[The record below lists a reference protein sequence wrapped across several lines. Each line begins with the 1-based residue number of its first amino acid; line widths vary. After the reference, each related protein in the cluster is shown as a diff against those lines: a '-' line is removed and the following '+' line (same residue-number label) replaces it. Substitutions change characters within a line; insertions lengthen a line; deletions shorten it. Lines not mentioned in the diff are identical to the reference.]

1 VAQPQRPYV
10 PHRTPT
16 RAQPAISVADFALA
30 KPFVPG
36 ADSRSGAIL
45 ESGII
50 DAAPV
55 LPIAEPAMASI
66 ETFLVTPRAS
76 DAPRS
81 ELDDEE
87 DFAEEPE
94 ELPPLEHFLDPLP
107 PISHFSSAAVADAA
121 DDTVADEFPD
131 EPVDVR
137 SKGSESDWVETDWQR
152 YDWKS
157 AGALGDT
164 ERAQAEASDAWAET
178 DWEVP
183 APRAAERPR
192 APSDAIAM
200 ALDQIARRIRTGDLS
215 LPGDGSVADPAT
227 IAATLAALLGVRR

>member
-1 VAQPQRPYV
+1 M
-10 PHRTPT
+10 
-16 RAQPAISVADFALA
+16 
-30 KPFVPG
+30 
-36 ADSRSGAIL
+36 SGAVL
-45 ESGII
+45 ESAAV
-50 DAAPV
+50 DAIPEAPFGE
-55 LPIAEPAMASI
+55 AAMASI

-81 ELDDEE
+81 GIADEE
-87 DFAEEPE
+87 DFTEEPE

-107 PISHFSSAAVADAA
+107 PISEFSPAAIADAVEA
-121 DDTVADEFPD
+121 ASEREFPD
-131 EPVDVR
+131 EPADNR
-137 SKGSESDWVETDWQR
+137 SRGSVNSDWIETDWQR

-183 APRAAERPR
+183 PPRNAERPR
-192 APSDAIAM
+192 APADAIAM

>member
-1 VAQPQRPYV
+1 MAQPQRPYV
-10 PHRTPT
+10 PHRTPA

-36 ADSRSGAIL
+36 ADSMLGAAP
-45 ESGII
+45 ESVGV
-50 DAAPV
+50 DAAPEAPV
-55 LPIAEPAMASI
+55 AEATMASI

-76 DAPRS
+76 DAPTS
-81 ELDDEE
+81 DVAEE
-87 DFAEEPE
+87 ENFAGEPE

-107 PISHFSSAAVADAA
+107 PISEFSTPVADA
-121 DDTVADEFPD
+121 VEGMLADEFPD
-131 EPVDVR
+131 EPADVKSR
-137 SKGSESDWVETDWQR
+137 GGESDWVETDWQR

-164 ERAQAEASDAWAET
+164 ERAQSEASDAWAET

-183 APRAAERPR
+183 SPGKAERPR
-192 APSDAIAM
+192 APADAIAM

>member
-1 VAQPQRPYV
+1 MAQLQRPYV

-36 ADSRSGAIL
+36 GDSTSGAIL
-45 ESGII
+45 ESVSI
-50 DAAPV
+50 DAAGEAP
-55 LPIAEPAMASI
+55 LAEPVMASI
-66 ETFLVTPRAS
+66 ETFLVTPRAG
-76 DAPRS
+76 DAPPS
-81 ELDDEE
+81 DIADEE

-107 PISHFSSAAVADAA
+107 PISDFSSAPVADAVE
-121 DDTVADEFPD
+121 DTVADEFPD
-131 EPVDVR
+131 EPADVR
-137 SKGSESDWVETDWQR
+137 SRASASDWVETDWQR

-178 DWEVP
+178 DWEIQS
-183 APRAAERPR
+183 PRSAERPR
-192 APSDAIAM
+192 APADAIAM

>member
-1 VAQPQRPYV
+1 MADSPQRPYV

-36 ADSRSGAIL
+36 ADRLGGAAF
-45 ESGII
+45 
-50 DAAPV
+50 DAAEMPA
-55 LPIAEPAMASI
+55 AEPGMASI
-66 ETFLVTPRAS
+66 ETFLVSPRAA
-76 DAPRS
+76 DAARPDIIED
-81 ELDDEE
+81 ELL
-87 DFAEEPE
+87 EEPE

-107 PISHFSSAAVADAA
+107 PISDYSSSPIAAALETTAA
-121 DDTVADEFPD
+121 NDFPD
-131 EPVDVR
+131 RPADVR
-137 SKGSESDWVETDWQR
+137 STGTVDSGWGETDWQR
-152 YDWKS
+152 FDWKS

-164 ERAQAEASDAWAET
+164 EKAQAEASDAWATT

-183 APRAAERPR
+183 SPKATERPR
-192 APSDAIAM
+192 APADAIAM

>member
-1 VAQPQRPYV
+1 MAQPQRPYI

-16 RAQPAISVADFALA
+16 RAQPAISVADFALS

-36 ADSRSGAIL
+36 GDSMSGAIL
-45 ESGII
+45 QGAVT
-50 DAAPV
+50 DAAAEA
-55 LPIAEPAMASI
+55 PIAEPAMASI
-66 ETFLVTPRAS
+66 ETFLVTPRAN

-81 ELDDEE
+81 DIDDEE
-87 DFAEEPE
+87 DFAEEAE
-94 ELPPLEHFLDPLP
+94 ELPPLEHFLDPLT
-107 PISHFSSAAVADAA
+107 PISGFSPAGVADAVE
-121 DDTVADEFPD
+121 DTIADEFPD
-131 EPVDVR
+131 EPAHVR
-137 SKGSESDWVETDWQR
+137 SRAGESDWVETDWQR

-183 APRAAERPR
+183 FSRKAERQRPP
-192 APSDAIAM
+192 ADAIAM

>member
-1 VAQPQRPYV
+1 MAQPQRPYV

-36 ADSRSGAIL
+36 ADPLSDAVL
-45 ESGII
+45 ESAGI
-50 DAAPV
+50 DAAPGAR
-55 LPIAEPAMASI
+55 LAEPPMASI
-66 ETFLVTPRAS
+66 EAFLVTPRAS

-81 ELDDEE
+81 DIADEE
-87 DFAEEPE
+87 DFAEESE

-107 PISHFSSAAVADAA
+107 PISDFSPAAIADGVEG
-121 DDTVADEFPD
+121 TVADEFPD
-131 EPVDVR
+131 EPAEFR
-137 SKGSESDWVETDWQR
+137 SRGGESDWVETDWQR

-183 APRAAERPR
+183 SIRKAERPR
-192 APSDAIAM
+192 APADAIAM